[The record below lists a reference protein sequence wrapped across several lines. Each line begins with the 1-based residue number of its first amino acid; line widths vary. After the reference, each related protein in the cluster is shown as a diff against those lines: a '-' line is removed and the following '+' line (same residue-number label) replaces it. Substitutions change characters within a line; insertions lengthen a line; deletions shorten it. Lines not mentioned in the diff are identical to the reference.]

1 MSEIYDLSFAK
12 IILIQADIAEVVV
25 NEGVEMN
32 LAMVEEYH
40 DFLLSHL
47 QAPFSLLINKINSY
61 SYDFEAQ
68 MKLAT
73 LAEINVMAV
82 VSYSRMTE
90 ISTNVLAN
98 KTYRETE
105 WNLRIYDNRE
115 MALEWLISEQAKI
128 SEN

>member
-1 MSEIYDLSFAK
+1 MSEIYTLSFAK
-12 IILIQADIAEVVV
+12 IIVIQKDIAEVVV
-25 NEGVEMN
+25 NEGVEIN
-32 LAMVEEYH
+32 VVMVDEYH
-40 DFLLSHL
+40 EFLLSHL
-47 QAPFSLLINKINSY
+47 KAPFSLLINKINSY

-73 LAEINVMAV
+73 LDEINVMAV

-115 MALEWLISEQAKI
+115 TALDWLLSEQEKI
-128 SEN
+128 SVN